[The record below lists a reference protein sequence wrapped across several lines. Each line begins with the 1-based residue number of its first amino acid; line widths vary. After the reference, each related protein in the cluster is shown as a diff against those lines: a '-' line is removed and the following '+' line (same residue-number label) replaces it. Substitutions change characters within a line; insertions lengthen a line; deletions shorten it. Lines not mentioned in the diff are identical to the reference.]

1 MSTYSSIS
9 IRFQNSLHILLQ
21 PPNRSSLRSTSM
33 RCCIYPSRTIGNER
47 RPATGSAWQGWI
59 LLCRSWSRRP
69 SFIPFSSGLIS
80 RWWKISFQN
89 LNPSN
94 TQTNVWDLSNGENPI
109 PNWCK
114 SSKTRSP
121 GWRFWELKRICK
133 LYGKEVNGQDVAE
146 QTKAILGSDGGEEES
161 GRLWR
166 LWRESLGWGLD
177 DERERNRTLLRQ
189 TAVTSLMSIESAVVP
204 GTVETRKRKGKG
216 HLLFPGRKPRGVGE
230 GRWIRG
236 TGKKPS
242 SGSCRSRWWG
252 CQNAPR
258 TVKMNFVA
266 SNLLF
271 RDTGA

>member
-1 MSTYSSIS
+1 
-9 IRFQNSLHILLQ
+9 
-21 PPNRSSLRSTSM
+21 
-33 RCCIYPSRTIGNER
+33 
-47 RPATGSAWQGWI
+47 
-59 LLCRSWSRRP
+59 
-69 SFIPFSSGLIS
+69 
-80 RWWKISFQN
+80 
-89 LNPSN
+89 
-94 TQTNVWDLSNGENPI
+94 
-109 PNWCK
+109 
-114 SSKTRSP
+114 
-121 GWRFWELKRICK
+121 LKRICK

-242 SGSCRSRWWG
+242 SGSCRSR
-252 CQNAPR
+252 
-258 TVKMNFVA
+258 
-266 SNLLF
+266 
-271 RDTGA
+271 